1 MNKLS
6 AILRTI
12 DGDRAVLKATV
23 LYGDNGPQ
31 KTLDSY
37 RADGVDTVLDYNER
51 IRFTDA
57 EFANALAGNGW
68 GMEDRPVKTGMSY
81 RYILKRG
88 AVREYTPRSTTAQQV
103 ERYEREKRL
112 REIAVADEMDA
123 EFLAAM
129 EAA

>member
-12 DGDRAVLKATV
+12 NGDRAVLKATV

-68 GMEDRPVKTGMSY
+68 GMEERPVKTGMSY

-88 AVREYTPRSTTAQQV
+88 AEIRYTASAATCEQV
-103 ERYEREKRL
+103 ERAVQRNVMRQ
-112 REIAVADEMDA
+112 IAVAEEMER
-123 EFLAAM
+123 EFAGL
-129 EAA
+129 

>member
-68 GMEDRPVKTGMSY
+68 GMEERPVKTGMSY

-88 AVREYTPRSTTAQQV
+88 AEIRYTASAATCEQV
-103 ERYEREKRL
+103 ERAVQRNVMRQ
-112 REIAVADEMDA
+112 IAVAEEMER
-123 EFLAAM
+123 EFAGL
-129 EAA
+129 

>member
-88 AVREYTPRSTTAQQV
+88 AEIRYTASAASCEQV
-103 ERYEREKRL
+103 ERAVQRNVMRQ
-112 REIAVADEMDA
+112 IAVAEEMER
-123 EFLAAM
+123 EFAGL
-129 EAA
+129 

>member
-1 MNKLS
+1 MNKLT
-6 AILRTI
+6 AILCTI
-12 DGDRAVLKATV
+12 NGDRAVLKATV

-68 GMEDRPVKTGMSY
+68 GMEERPVKTGMSY

-88 AVREYTPRSTTAQQV
+88 AEIRYTASAATCEQV
-103 ERYEREKRL
+103 ERAVQRNVMQQ
-112 REIAVADEMDA
+112 IAVAEEMER
-123 EFLAAM
+123 EFAGL
-129 EAA
+129 

>member
-12 DGDRAVLKATV
+12 NGDRAVLKATV

-68 GMEDRPVKTGMSY
+68 GMEERPVKTGMSY

-88 AVREYTPRSTTAQQV
+88 AEIRYTASAATCEQV
-103 ERYEREKRL
+103 EWAVQRNVMQQ
-112 REIAVADEMDA
+112 IAVAEEMER
-123 EFLAAM
+123 EFAGL
-129 EAA
+129 

>member
-88 AVREYTPRSTTAQQV
+88 AEIRYTASAATCEQV
-103 ERYEREKRL
+103 ERAVQRNVMRQ
-112 REIAVADEMDA
+112 IAVAEEMER
-123 EFLAAM
+123 EFAGL
-129 EAA
+129 

>member
-12 DGDRAVLKATV
+12 NGDRAVLKATV

-88 AVREYTPRSTTAQQV
+88 AEIRYTASAASCEQV
-103 ERYEREKRL
+103 ERAVQRNVMRQ
-112 REIAVADEMDA
+112 IAVAEEMER
-123 EFLAAM
+123 EFAGL
-129 EAA
+129 

>member
-37 RADGVDTVLDYNER
+37 RADGVDTVLDYADR

-88 AVREYTPRSTTAQQV
+88 AEIRYTASAATYEQV
-103 ERYEREKRL
+103 ERAVQRNVMRQ
-112 REIAVADEMDA
+112 IAVAEEMER
-123 EFLAAM
+123 EFAGL
-129 EAA
+129 